1 MTVEEA
7 IRRIKNC
14 RDDHRCER
22 EEACFTLMKFAERRL
37 ALDVIEET
45 HDEDSMIY
53 FSSPTVEY

>member
-37 ALDVIEET
+37 ALDVIEEA
-45 HDEDSMIY
+45 HDEDAMVY
-53 FSSPTVEY
+53 FSGPAMGY